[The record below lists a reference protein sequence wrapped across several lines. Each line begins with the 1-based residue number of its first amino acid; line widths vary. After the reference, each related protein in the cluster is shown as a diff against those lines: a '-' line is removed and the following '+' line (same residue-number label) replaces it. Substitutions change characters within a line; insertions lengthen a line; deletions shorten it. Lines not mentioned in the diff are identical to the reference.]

1 MYPNDCQQI
10 KMNYL
15 DSLEVKK
22 QFKNNAMKKSIDNTV
37 YTLMKRGIYPSS
49 GKVEEIIG
57 KGKYQDY

>member
-1 MYPNDCQQI
+1 M
-10 KMNYL
+10 
-15 DSLEVKK
+15 KK